1 MTISEVSKKYDISP
15 ATLRYYER
23 EGLIP
28 GVTRNAGGIREYD
41 EAACEWVGTIKW
53 LRSAGLGIEA
63 LAEYAALAQQGDET
77 CLQRRELLQNQRVL
91 LAGRIEALQESLERL
106 DRKIAYYEDC
116 SKSCCD

>member
-1 MTISEVSKKYDISP
+1 MTISEVSKKYNISP

-53 LRSAGLGIEA
+53 LRSAGL
-63 LAEYAALAQQGDET
+63 
-77 CLQRRELLQNQRVL
+77 ELLQNQREL

-106 DRKIAYYEDC
+106 DRKIAYYENC

>member
-28 GVTRNAGGIREYD
+28 GVTRSAGGVREYD
-41 EAACEWVGTIKW
+41 QTACDWVETIKW

-63 LAEYAALAQQGDET
+63 LAEYVALAQQGDGT
-77 CLQRRELLQNQRVL
+77 CLQRQALLQAQRELLS
-91 LAGRIEALQESLERL
+91 GRIDALRESLERL
-106 DRKIAYYEDC
+106 DRKIAYYEDY
-116 SKSCCD
+116 SKNCCD

>member
-1 MTISEVSKKYDISP
+1 MTISEVSKKYNISP

-28 GVTRNAGGIREYD
+28 GVTRSAGGVREYD
-41 EAACEWVGTIKW
+41 EAACEWVGTVKW

-63 LAEYAALAQQGDET
+63 LAEYAALAQQGDGT
-77 CLQRRELLQNQRVL
+77 CAQRKELLQTQREQ
-91 LAGRIEALQESLERL
+91 LAGRIDALRESLERL

-116 SKSCCD
+116 CKGGGD

>member
-23 EGLIP
+23 EGLIL
-28 GVTRNAGGIREYD
+28 GVARSASGVREYD
-41 EAACEWVGTIKW
+41 ETTCEWVGTIKW

-63 LAEYAALAQQGDET
+63 LAEYAALVQRGDET
-77 CLQRRELLQNQRVL
+77 WPERKELLQTQREL
-91 LAGRIEALQESLERL
+91 LAGRIGALKESLERL

-116 SKSCCD
+116 CKGCCD

>member
-1 MTISEVSKKYDISP
+1 MTISEVSRKYGVSP

-28 GVTRNAGGIREYD
+28 GVTRNARGIREYD

-63 LAEYAALAQQGDET
+63 LAEYAALAQRGDET

-91 LAGRIEALQESLERL
+91 LAGRIEALRESLERL
-106 DRKIAYYEDC
+106 DRKIAYYETC
-116 SKSCCD
+116 SKNCCD